1 MMKKAVIFLGPPGAG
16 KGTLSAICEK
26 EFNWKHLSTGNVC
39 REHIVNKTDLGQ
51 EIAALIAQGK
61 LVPDQI
67 IMQMIEMWIVT
78 HQYNLDGIIFDGT
91 PRTAEQSAFIDK
103 MLAVQ
108 FKNFKTFIIKFEI
121 HDEILIHRIE
131 SRVVCGN
138 KDCQRVYSLQNGS
151 SLQPKQ
157 FMKCDVCNY
166 DLVHRPDDS
175 RETLKKRLD
184 IYYQHE
190 KDMLQYYKE
199 KNTPILVINAQEE
212 VDTIFQRIQH
222 ISNSVSL

>member
-1 MMKKAVIFLGPPGAG
+1 MSKKAVIFLGPPGAG
-16 KGTLSAICEK
+16 KGTISAICEK

-39 REHIVNKTDLGQ
+39 REHILNKTDLGQ

-61 LVPDQI
+61 LVPDQT

-91 PRTAEQSAFIDK
+91 PRTVEQSVFIDK
-103 MLAVQ
+103 MLDVQ
-108 FKNFKTFIIKFEI
+108 FKNFKTLIIKFEV
-121 HDEILIHRIE
+121 DEEVLMNRIE

-138 KDCQRVYSLQNGS
+138 KDCQRVYSTQSGN
-151 SLQPKQ
+151 SLQSKQ
-157 FMKCDVCNY
+157 LMKCDVCNH

-184 IYYQHE
+184 VYYQHE
-190 KDMLQYYKE
+190 KDMLQYYKD
-199 KNTPILVINAQEE
+199 NGRAILVVNAQDP
-212 VDTIFQRIQH
+212 VDQVFKNIKH
-222 ISNSVSL
+222 ISNC